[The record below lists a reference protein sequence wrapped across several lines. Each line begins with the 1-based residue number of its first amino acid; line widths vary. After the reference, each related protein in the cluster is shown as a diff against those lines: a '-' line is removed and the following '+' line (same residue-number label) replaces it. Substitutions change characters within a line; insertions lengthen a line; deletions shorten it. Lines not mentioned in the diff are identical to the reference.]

1 MSEST
6 LVKKNTLLEVTC
18 HSLFFVFLQYYY
30 NGNTGQFLYWD
41 AEQSTYLPAPTGEDD
56 KTKAEVKEEKK
67 EGKDKKEKVKV
78 AKKIA
83 KVRKLF
89 LIFSAIVIPD
99 LGLNFHLFTS
109 ISFTKM

>member
-1 MSEST
+1 M
-6 LVKKNTLLEVTC
+6 VGNRILLA
-18 HSLFFVFLQYYY
+18 SQILKLFFVFLQYYY

-83 KVRKLF
+83 KVRNFF
-89 LIFSAIVIPD
+89 LIDPVHVIS
-99 LGLNFHLFTS
+99 NNVAF
-109 ISFTKM
+109 